1 MNNKPFEVAFYVPCL
16 ADDYDDYFAILEDMG
31 VSYVGTGLSLAK
43 IRDERSL
50 NAIKAAADAR
60 GLSFIALHSP
70 SGLLWEQG
78 LDYGHQITRDVI
90 DAAATLGARSTVWHF
105 RYIHLSKPEEALGGD
120 RVNSMPLEELD
131 RLMEETLPAS
141 CEHAKDAG
149 VEINM
154 ENLPM
159 FRWSRDSRE
168 IMDFI
173 RKVDLPNLGYIID
186 SGHSHANGED
196 PAAMIRE
203 SGPLLRD
210 THLHDNLGTRGFDF
224 SQPGTQA
231 DITPARDLHMVPGQG
246 TINWIDLV
254 RALREIE
261 YPFPVAFE
269 GPRMRGHPDEESIDS
284 WELCMRLTLENWRM
298 FEETA
303 DHLPDP

>member
-1 MNNKPFEVAFYVPCL
+1 MNHSFEVAFYAECL
-16 ADDYDDYFAILEDMG
+16 GDDYDDYFAILEDMG
-31 VSYVGTGLSLAK
+31 VRHVGTGLSLAK
-43 IRDERSL
+43 IRDEHAL
-50 NAIKAAADAR
+50 NAIRTAADAR
-60 GLSFIALHSP
+60 GLSFVALHSP

-78 LDYGHQITRDVI
+78 LEYGQQVTRDVI

-105 RYIHLSKPEEALGGD
+105 RYIHLSKPEDLSGGD
-120 RVNSMPLEELD
+120 RVNTKSIDELD
-131 RLMEETLPAS
+131 RLLEEALPPS
-141 CEHAKDAG
+141 CEYAKEAG

-168 IMDFI
+168 ILDLI
-173 RKVDLPNLGYIID
+173 RKVKLPNLGYIID

-203 SGPLLRD
+203 AGPLLRD
-210 THLHDNLGTRGFDF
+210 THLHDNLGVRGFDF

-254 RALREIE
+254 RALRDIK
-261 YPFPVAFE
+261 YTFAITFE
-269 GPRMRGHPDEESIDS
+269 GPRMRGHPDEQSIES
-284 WELCMRLTLENWRM
+284 WERCMRLTLQNWRM

-303 DHLPDP
+303 EHLPDP